1 MPYDSVYSEKRPP
14 GTLRTA
20 WRKFY
25 SDASAMVGLY
35 GCAGLAVLCIF
46 GGWFA
51 PYGIDQQF
59 LGYQLLPPSWS
70 RYGEVSF
77 FLGTDDLGRDV
88 LSRLLSGAAPT
99 VGGAFVV
106 TLAATICGLVLGT
119 FAGAT
124 HGLRSA
130 VLNHIL
136 DTLLA
141 IPSLLLAIIVVA
153 FAGPSL
159 SHAMFAVWLAL
170 LPRMVRSIYSM
181 VHDEL
186 EKEYVIAA
194 RLDGASTLNILWFAV
209 MPNITAGLVTEITR
223 ALSMAILDIAALGF
237 LDLGA
242 QLPSPEWGAML
253 GDALE
258 LIYVAPWTVMLP
270 GAAIMI
276 SVLLVN
282 LLGDGVR
289 RAIIAGGGIMPLLDI
304 RNLTIEFKTGDE
316 WVKAVDRVS
325 MTLTEG
331 EIRGLVGESGSGKSL
346 IAKAICGVN
355 KDNWRVTADRMRFDD
370 IDLLRLSARERR
382 KLVGH
387 NVSMIFQEPQSC
399 LDPSERVGR
408 QLMQNIPAWTYKG
421 RWWQRFGWR
430 KRRAIELLHRVG
442 IKDHKDAMRSFP
454 YELTEGECQKVM
466 IAIALANQPRLL
478 IADEPTNSMEPTTQ
492 AQIFRLLTRLNQ
504 NSNTT
509 ILLISHD
516 LQMLSQW
523 ADKIN
528 VLYCGQTVE
537 TAPSKELVTMP
548 HHPYT
553 QALIRA
559 IPDFGSAMPHK
570 SRLNTL
576 PGAIPLLEQLP
587 IGCRLGPR
595 CPYAQ
600 RECIVTPRLTGAK
613 NHLYACHFPLNME
626 KE

>member
-1 MPYDSVYSEKRPP
+1 MPYDSVYGEKRPP

-20 WRKFY
+20 WRNFY
-25 SDASAMVGLY
+25 GDATAMIGLY

-106 TLAATICGLVLGT
+106 TLAATLCGLVLGVV
-119 FAGAT
+119 AGAT

-136 DTLLA
+136 DTLLS

-153 FAGPSL
+153 FAGPHL
-159 SHAMFAVWLAL
+159 THAMFAVWLAL
-170 LPRMVRSIYSM
+170 LPRMVRSVYSM

-194 RLDGASTLNILWFAV
+194 RLDGATTLNILWFAV
-209 MPNITAGLVTEITR
+209 LPNITAGLITEITR

-289 RAIIAGGGIMPLLDI
+289 RAIIAG
-304 RNLTIEFKTGDE
+304 
-316 WVKAVDRVS
+316 
-325 MTLTEG
+325 
-331 EIRGLVGESGSGKSL
+331 
-346 IAKAICGVN
+346 
-355 KDNWRVTADRMRFDD
+355 
-370 IDLLRLSARERR
+370 
-382 KLVGH
+382 
-387 NVSMIFQEPQSC
+387 
-399 LDPSERVGR
+399 
-408 QLMQNIPAWTYKG
+408 
-421 RWWQRFGWR
+421 
-430 KRRAIELLHRVG
+430 
-442 IKDHKDAMRSFP
+442 
-454 YELTEGECQKVM
+454 
-466 IAIALANQPRLL
+466 
-478 IADEPTNSMEPTTQ
+478 
-492 AQIFRLLTRLNQ
+492 
-504 NSNTT
+504 
-509 ILLISHD
+509 
-516 LQMLSQW
+516 
-523 ADKIN
+523 
-528 VLYCGQTVE
+528 VE
-537 TAPSKELVTMP
+537 
-548 HHPYT
+548 
-553 QALIRA
+553 
-559 IPDFGSAMPHK
+559 
-570 SRLNTL
+570 
-576 PGAIPLLEQLP
+576 
-587 IGCRLGPR
+587 
-595 CPYAQ
+595 
-600 RECIVTPRLTGAK
+600 
-613 NHLYACHFPLNME
+613 
-626 KE
+626 

>member
-25 SDASAMVGLY
+25 SDAPAMVGLY
-35 GCAGLAVLCIF
+35 GCAGLALLCIF
-46 GGWFA
+46 GGWIA

-99 VGGAFVV
+99 VGGAFIV
-106 TLAATICGLVLGT
+106 TLAATLCGLVLGVV
-119 FAGAT
+119 AGAT

-136 DTLLA
+136 DTLLS

-153 FAGPSL
+153 FAGPHL

-170 LPRMVRSIYSM
+170 LPRMVRSVYSM

-194 RLDGASTLNILWFAV
+194 RLDGATTLNILWFAIL
-209 MPNITAGLVTEITR
+209 PNITAGLVTEITR

-242 QLPSPEWGAML
+242 QLPLLNGGHVGGCAGANL
-253 GDALE
+253 CRAVDRYATRRGDNAQCFTGKP
-258 LIYVAPWTVMLP
+258 A
-270 GAAIMI
+270 
-276 SVLLVN
+276 
-282 LLGDGVR
+282 R
-289 RAIIAGGGIMPLLDI
+289 RWDSSCDYCGGGIMPLLDI
-304 RNLTIEFKTGDE
+304 RNLTIEFKTSEG

-325 MTLTEG
+325 MTLSEG

-346 IAKAICGVN
+346 IAKAICGVA

-370 IDLLRLSARERR
+370 IDLLRLSSRERR

-421 RWWQRFGWR
+421 RWWQRLGWR

-454 YELTEGECQKVM
+454 YELTDGECQKVM

-537 TAPSKELVTMP
+537 TAPSKDLVTTP

-600 RECIVTPRLTGAK
+600 RECIITPRLTGAK

-626 KE
+626 RE

>member
-25 SDASAMVGLY
+25 SDAAAMVGLY

-46 GGWFA
+46 GAWFA
-51 PYGIDQQF
+51 PYGIDKQILGYQLLPPSWSRYGEVSFF
-59 LGYQLLPPSWS
+59 LGTDDLGRDVLSRLLSGAAPTVGGAFVVTLAATICGLVLGTFAGATHGLRSAVLNHILDTLLAIPSLLLAIIVVAFAYQLLPPSWS

-276 SVLLVN
+276 SVIAALGFLDLGAQLPSPEWGAMLGDALELIYVAPWTVMLPGAAIMISVLLVN

-289 RAIIAGGGIMPLLDI
+289 RAIIAG
-304 RNLTIEFKTGDE
+304 
-316 WVKAVDRVS
+316 
-325 MTLTEG
+325 
-331 EIRGLVGESGSGKSL
+331 
-346 IAKAICGVN
+346 
-355 KDNWRVTADRMRFDD
+355 
-370 IDLLRLSARERR
+370 
-382 KLVGH
+382 
-387 NVSMIFQEPQSC
+387 
-399 LDPSERVGR
+399 
-408 QLMQNIPAWTYKG
+408 
-421 RWWQRFGWR
+421 
-430 KRRAIELLHRVG
+430 
-442 IKDHKDAMRSFP
+442 
-454 YELTEGECQKVM
+454 
-466 IAIALANQPRLL
+466 
-478 IADEPTNSMEPTTQ
+478 
-492 AQIFRLLTRLNQ
+492 
-504 NSNTT
+504 
-509 ILLISHD
+509 
-516 LQMLSQW
+516 
-523 ADKIN
+523 
-528 VLYCGQTVE
+528 VE
-537 TAPSKELVTMP
+537 
-548 HHPYT
+548 
-553 QALIRA
+553 
-559 IPDFGSAMPHK
+559 
-570 SRLNTL
+570 
-576 PGAIPLLEQLP
+576 
-587 IGCRLGPR
+587 
-595 CPYAQ
+595 
-600 RECIVTPRLTGAK
+600 
-613 NHLYACHFPLNME
+613 
-626 KE
+626 

>member
-282 LLGDGVR
+282 LLGRWRSSCDYC
-289 RAIIAGGGIMPLLDI
+289 GGGIMPLLDI

>member
-70 RYGEVSF
+70 RYGE
-77 FLGTDDLGRDV
+77 V

-289 RAIIAGGGIMPLLDI
+289 RAIIAG
-304 RNLTIEFKTGDE
+304 
-316 WVKAVDRVS
+316 
-325 MTLTEG
+325 
-331 EIRGLVGESGSGKSL
+331 
-346 IAKAICGVN
+346 
-355 KDNWRVTADRMRFDD
+355 
-370 IDLLRLSARERR
+370 
-382 KLVGH
+382 
-387 NVSMIFQEPQSC
+387 
-399 LDPSERVGR
+399 
-408 QLMQNIPAWTYKG
+408 
-421 RWWQRFGWR
+421 
-430 KRRAIELLHRVG
+430 
-442 IKDHKDAMRSFP
+442 
-454 YELTEGECQKVM
+454 
-466 IAIALANQPRLL
+466 
-478 IADEPTNSMEPTTQ
+478 
-492 AQIFRLLTRLNQ
+492 
-504 NSNTT
+504 
-509 ILLISHD
+509 
-516 LQMLSQW
+516 
-523 ADKIN
+523 
-528 VLYCGQTVE
+528 VE
-537 TAPSKELVTMP
+537 
-548 HHPYT
+548 
-553 QALIRA
+553 
-559 IPDFGSAMPHK
+559 
-570 SRLNTL
+570 
-576 PGAIPLLEQLP
+576 
-587 IGCRLGPR
+587 
-595 CPYAQ
+595 
-600 RECIVTPRLTGAK
+600 
-613 NHLYACHFPLNME
+613 
-626 KE
+626 